1 MSSGVNGILP
11 HQLIMTATPIPRTL
25 AMTAYADLDCS
36 IIDELPS
43 GRKLVETSVIS
54 SLRRNDVIQRVQK
67 ACEDGRQAY
76 WVCTL
81 IEESDVF
88 EAEAAE
94 AIAKEL
100 RLVLPKLSIGLIHGR
115 LKAGE
120 KISIME
126 QFKSK
131 KIHLLVATTVIE
143 VGVDVSNA
151 SLMIIENSER
161 LGLSQLHQLRGRVG
175 RGSDQSYCVLL
186 YNSNLSHKS
195 KERLKIMR
203 ETSDGFELAERDL
216 EMRGPGEILGAR
228 QTGDIQFRVANLMRD
243 AHLIPRVKDVAQSIL
258 SNDPDAAQHLID
270 RWLNGKDQLAHA

>member
-1 MSSGVNGILP
+1 
-11 HQLIMTATPIPRTL
+11 
-25 AMTAYADLDCS
+25 
-36 IIDELPS
+36 
-43 GRKLVETSVIS
+43 
-54 SLRRNDVIQRVQK
+54 
-67 ACEDGRQAY
+67 
-76 WVCTL
+76 
-81 IEESDVF
+81 VF

-100 RLVLPKLSIGLIHGR
+100 RIVLPKLSIGLIHGR

-203 ETSDGFELAERDL
+203 ETSDGFKLAERDL

-228 QTGDIQFRVANLMRD
+228 QTGDIQFRVANLIRD
-243 AHLIPRVKDVAQSIL
+243 AHLIPRVKDAAQSIL
-258 SNDPDAAQHLID
+258 NSNPDAAQQLID
-270 RWLNGKDQLAHA
+270 RWLNGNDQLAHA

>member
-1 MSSGVNGILP
+1 MNIKQFDGSPLSG
-11 HQLIMTATPIPRTL
+11 
-25 AMTAYADLDCS
+25 
-36 IIDELPS
+36 E
-43 GRKLVETSVIS
+43 
-54 SLRRNDVIQRVQK
+54 DV
-67 ACEDGRQAY
+67 A
-76 WVCTL
+76 
-81 IEESDVF
+81 
-88 EAEAAE
+88 
-94 AIAKEL
+94 
-100 RLVLPKLSIGLIHGR
+100 LSHT
-115 LKAGE
+115 
-120 KISIME
+120 
-126 QFKSK
+126 K

-203 ETSDGFELAERDL
+203 ETSDGFELAEKDL

-228 QTGDIQFRVANLMRD
+228 QTGDIQFRVANLRRD

-258 SNDPDAAQHLID
+258 SNDPDAAQQLIN
-270 RWLNGKDQLAHA
+270 RWLNGNDQLAHA